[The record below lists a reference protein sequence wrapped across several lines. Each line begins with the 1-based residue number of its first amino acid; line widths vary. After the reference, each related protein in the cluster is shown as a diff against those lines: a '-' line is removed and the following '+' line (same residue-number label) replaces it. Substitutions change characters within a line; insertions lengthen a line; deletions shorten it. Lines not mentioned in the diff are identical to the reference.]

1 MASKTE
7 LKVPEAEDNELDR
20 VVSELE
26 VMASMT
32 SAVTHEE
39 KKYAGPYVSVFLPEL
54 EGGGEEGIKVDQ
66 YEHVTLANEL
76 GEEHYRV
83 HRGEHVDVPVP
94 VFMALKE
101 RYPKL

>member
-1 MASKTE
+1 MAAAKKTI
-7 LKVPEAEDNELDR
+7 EDNLTTA
-20 VVSELE
+20 VV
-26 VMASMT
+26 
-32 SAVTHEE
+32 HED
-39 KKYAGPYVSVFLPEL
+39 KSYKGPYVPVFLPEL

-66 YEHVTLANEL
+66 YEHVTIANEK
-76 GEEHYRV
+76 GEQHYRV